1 MSSSADAPGVPVD
14 TVVSLLEVAGA
25 ERAVDDVEIRE
36 LLAGSGLPPDAVA
49 RVGDGVRH
57 LRAGS
62 ERWRRRGRE
71 LSALSS
77 SVRELAQLR
86 DVDVLL
92 ERLVERAHD
101 LVGTDIT
108 YLSEFDVRTHELRV
122 RTTLGT
128 TAPTFPGLRVPPG
141 MGLAG
146 RVAETRLPSWTS
158 SYFTMSQAPH
168 DPQIDA
174 TVAAEGISSLLGV
187 PLLAGDEVIG
197 VLFAGNRIEHTFSP
211 EEISLLSAFA
221 DHAAVVL
228 QTARLLARAQ
238 DAADE
243 TRQAYDQLARHVE
256 AMERA
261 SGVHT
266 DLTALVL
273 RGGDATAVAE
283 ALGKALRCRVTILDA
298 GLAVST
304 TASASAGTGA
314 AGTPGAGSPRD
325 TGTGPARDVVTDPA
339 RDVDSGAGLD
349 VDTGRARNV
358 DGGPAR
364 NVDTDPAQHIDT
376 APAHDPGTGD
386 AGARVDAV
394 RRAVD
399 ESRRS
404 GRCVPLAGGGR
415 EVVVAVVA
423 GRTLL
428 GALVLEQGAVEFG
441 PVEHRTAERAAQ
453 ITALL
458 SLKQDALAEAEQ
470 TVRRDLLA
478 DLLADDPQ
486 RRAGV
491 AQRAQ
496 ARGIRTDRLASL
508 VVVSLPAELRHSAA
522 RAAGR
527 AVGSC
532 GLIGEHADWVVALTT
547 ETDPAAAAALVHTAV
562 RRALGHPALAVGAEL
577 GEVPDGVRGQVEAAT
592 ACARVLPALGVT
604 DTAATTDEYLPY
616 TALFGPGEARV
627 DAFVRR
633 VLGPVLDWDAE
644 RGGHLLATLAAYLD
658 SRLSPVATGR
668 ALHLHKNTV
677 LQRLDRIGELLG
689 EQWQAPERLFRITVA
704 VRIAHLTAVRPGGPA
719 KPV

>member
-1 MSSSADAPGVPVD
+1 MSSSASSASSAPSASPAPSTSPAPSASPASPTDGPGVPVG
-14 TVVSLLEVAGA
+14 TVVALLEAAGA
-25 ERAVDDVEIRE
+25 ERAVDDAEIRD

-197 VLFAGNRIEHTFSP
+197 VLFAGNRIEHAFSP

-261 SGVHT
+261 SGVHS

-298 GLAVST
+298 GLTVST
-304 TASASAGTGA
+304 TASGPG
-314 AGTPGAGSPRD
+314 GAGSP
-325 TGTGPARDVVTDPA
+325 PASGTDPA
-339 RDVDSGAGLD
+339 ARDLGSNPA
-349 VDTGRARNV
+349 AR
-358 DGGPAR
+358 DHG
-364 NVDTDPAQHIDT
+364 TTPAQ
-376 APAHDPGTGD
+376 DPGTADPGQR
-386 AGARVDAV
+386 ADAV

-404 GRCVPLAGGGR
+404 GRCVPLAEGGR

-428 GALVLEQGAVEFG
+428 GALVLEQGTVEFG

-527 AVGSC
+527 AAGPC

-547 ETDPAAAAALVHTAV
+547 ETDPAAAAGLVHTAV
-562 RRALGHPALAVGAEL
+562 RRALGHPVLAVGAEL
-577 GEVPDGVRGQVEAAT
+577 GEVPDGVRGQVEAAG

-658 SRLSPVATGR
+658 NRLSPVATGR

-704 VRIAHLTAVRPGGPA
+704 VRIAHLTAARPGPA
-719 KPV
+719 